1 MYGVW
6 LSKQIVH
13 SLLHVVLYSVRV
25 KHVCRAENLSSA
37 IRGSETFCDTCKK
50 KGVQKKTSTV
60 YCTKGEK
67 KYCAKH
73 AEVSVGKAKIVFFLF
88 LFPVFIWRDKN
99 HHDIIHIVF

>member
-6 LSKQIVH
+6 LSKQIVN

-37 IRGSETFCDTCKK
+37 IKGAETFCDTCKK
-50 KGVQKKTSTV
+50 KGVPKKTSNV
-60 YCTKGEK
+60 YCTKCEK

-73 AEVSVGKAKIVFFLF
+73 AEVSALTVKPYFLLFF
-88 LFPVFIWRDKN
+88 IGRDKRQ
-99 HHDIIHIVF
+99 HDKIHIVF

>member
-37 IRGSETFCDTCKK
+37 IKGAETFCDTCKK
-50 KGVQKKTSTV
+50 KGVPKKTSNV
-60 YCTKGEK
+60 YCTKCEK

-73 AEVSVGKAKIVFFLF
+73 AEVSLLTVRSLIFFCF
-88 LFPVFIWRDKN
+88 LLDETRDSMIRYTLYFK
-99 HHDIIHIVF
+99 